1 MNRNNYYILSLILL
15 ITWLNSPAQN
25 VKNISLFKPANDH
38 YSSRQFKLLP
48 HSFAINKSPL
58 LNNRLHVL
66 KPFDNN
72 IQYDAFFCKMEV
84 NNAERF
90 NIRIKIH
97 AGNYDD
103 YTRVNNIH

>member
-1 MNRNNYYILSLILL
+1 M
-15 ITWLNSPAQN
+15 
-25 VKNISLFKPANDH
+25 
-38 YSSRQFKLLP
+38 
-48 HSFAINKSPL
+48 
-58 LNNRLHVL
+58 NNRLHIL

-84 NNAERF
+84 NNAVRF

-103 YTRVNNIH
+103 YTRVNGTH